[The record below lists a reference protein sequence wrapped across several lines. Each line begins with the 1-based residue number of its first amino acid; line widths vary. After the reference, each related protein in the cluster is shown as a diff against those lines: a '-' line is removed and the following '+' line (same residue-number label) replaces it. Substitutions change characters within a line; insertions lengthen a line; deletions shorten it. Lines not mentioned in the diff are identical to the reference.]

1 MATLTDGSDASFA
14 AIAAFDPAAPRVING
29 GGVGG
34 HLDGVRNTRR
44 RLAVDV
50 SGTVV
55 LSCEIAVVG
64 CL

>member
-14 AIAAFDPAAPRVING
+14 AAIAAFDPAAPRVIS
-29 GGVGG
+29 GVGG
-34 HLDGVRNTRR
+34 HLDGLRNTRR